1 MTALVVG
8 ADSGLLAEELERMG
22 EDEDVIVMDESAERL
37 EVLEDEVADPR
48 VWFIIGGPEV
58 IPLPDDTVDEV
69 VGTDASPEV
78 VRVTRG

>member
-48 VWFIIGGPEV
+48 VWFIIGDPEV
-58 IPLPDDTVDEV
+58 IPLPDGTVDEV
-69 VGTDASPEV
+69 VGADGSPEV
-78 VRVTRG
+78 ARVTR